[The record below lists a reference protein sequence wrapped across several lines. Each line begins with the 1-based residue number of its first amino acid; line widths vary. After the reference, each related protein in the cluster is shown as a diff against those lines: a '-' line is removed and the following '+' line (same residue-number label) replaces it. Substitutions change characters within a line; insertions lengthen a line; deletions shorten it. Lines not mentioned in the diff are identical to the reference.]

1 MVTRGGQHTGAD
13 TRVDPIQFAVAA
25 LPVVAN
31 QEYLHLDCRSVDLDP
46 AYSPVEAASVLAAEL
61 RRPTTTCVSP
71 TAETPASSPT
81 TRRCR
86 PSQPRPP
93 YAPVERT
100 SSAAALEKSAS
111 SSLSIWP
118 PAAPARSSSSA
129 APASQ
134 RTRAILERSR
144 STARAQGVQVHTPQL
159 DITDETAVR
168 DLFASHRVDGVVHAA
183 AEMAP
188 DSFRALRDLDQ
199 PVIAR
204 HFGAKVTGAQVLAR
218 VLADLDPAPEW
229 CLLFSSTSAILGGV
243 TFGGYA
249 AANAALD
256 AIAANQSAHPT
267 R

>member
-1 MVTRGGQHTGAD
+1 ADYAPLPAEPAETAIRPGGTYVISGGLGEIGLIVAEHLATRGASTLILVSRSGLPE
-13 TRVDPIQFAVAA
+13 DPRHPRAVA
-25 LPVVAN
+25 
-31 QEYLHLDCRSVDLDP
+31 VDRL
-46 AYSPVEAASVLAAEL
+46 
-61 RRPTTTCVSP
+61 
-71 TAETPASSPT
+71 
-81 TRRCR
+81 
-86 PSQPRPP
+86 
-93 YAPVERT
+93 
-100 SSAAALEKSAS
+100 
-111 SSLSIWP
+111 
-118 PAAPARSSSSA
+118 
-129 APASQ
+129 
-134 RTRAILERSR
+134 
-144 STARAQGVQVHTPQL
+144 RAQEVQVHTPQL

-256 AIAANQSAHPT
+256 AIAA
-267 R
+267 